1 MKTHPLV
8 AFVVAAISLAALP
21 LQLLT
26 AQQKTPP
33 PPIAKQPGAARVP
46 GTTPDRAAS
55 VVAAT
60 RPAAPAALE
69 VRAGLFRE
77 AILSWNPVP
86 GVTQYRVFGPPPM
99 PAAGAVVS
107 PPMGSLPTYRAT
119 GLAAGTNTF
128 TVSSEYL
135 GVANTPG
142 LPSASLL
149 VLPFSPVSASVSV
162 ELASTAVSLSFY
174 HTTAEPLTFRL
185 YRDDGRGGA
194 KSEITAG
201 LQWTRPPGSLP
212 GTTKISAKS
221 LGLDLTPDRSY
232 QYQLTASTA
241 SGEIYR
247 SPPIPVSVPQFIV
260 RGTIPLAGDRV
271 VIEWNPFGTAPYR
284 VQKGAVTS
292 AGLTMDFVRDAAG
305 NPMNFTGT
313 RFEDAV
319 VQRGVT
325 YTYMVCARI
334 PLGDACPGVEV
345 RVPAA
350 P

>member
-1 MKTHPLV
+1 MRTHPLV
-8 AFVVAAISLAALP
+8 TFIAVVGALVSLPSA
-21 LQLLT
+21 LLT
-26 AQQKTPP
+26 AQKTPP
-33 PPIAKQPGAARVP
+33 PPIVKPPIAAALPGVTPTPAA
-46 GTTPDRAAS
+46 A
-55 VVAAT
+55 VVAAA
-60 RPAAPAALE
+60 RPASPAALE
-69 VRAGLFRE
+69 GHAGLFRE
-77 AILSWNPVP
+77 VVLTWNPVR

-99 PAAGAVVS
+99 PAAGIVVS

-119 GLAAGTNTF
+119 GLSTGTNTF

-135 GVANTPG
+135 GVTNAPG
-142 LPSASLL
+142 LPAASIL

-162 ELASTAVSLSFY
+162 EMASATVSLAFY
-174 HTTAEPLTFRL
+174 HTTAEPLTFKL

-194 KSEITAG
+194 KSEITAN
-201 LQWTRPPGSLP
+201 LFWNRPPGSLP
-212 GTTKISAKS
+212 GMTKISAKS
-221 LGLDLTPDRSY
+221 FGLDLTADRRY
-232 QYQLTASTA
+232 QYQLTAGTT
-241 SGEIYR
+241 SGEVYR

-284 VQKGAVTS
+284 VQKGTVSGGA
-292 AGLTMDFVRDAAG
+292 LLMDFVRDAAG

-313 RFEDAV
+313 RFEDTV

>member
-1 MKTHPLV
+1 MRAITFTTLLGLV
-8 AFVVAAISLAALP
+8 LGAS
-21 LQLLT
+21 T
-26 AQQKTPP
+26 AMAQAKVPP
-33 PPIAKQPGAARVP
+33 PAPPKTAAPGATRIPAVI
-46 GTTPDRAAS
+46 PDRAS
-55 VVAAT
+55 GVVTAA
-60 RPAAPAALE
+60 RPASPAALE
-69 VRAGLFRE
+69 GHAGLFRE
-77 AILSWNPVP
+77 VVLSWNPVP

-99 PAAGAVVS
+99 PAAGIVVS
-107 PPMGSLPTYRAT
+107 PPMGSLPTYEAI
-119 GLAAGTNTF
+119 GLPTGTNTF

-135 GVANTPG
+135 GAANMPG
-142 LPSASLL
+142 LPTVSVL

-162 ELASTAVSLSFY
+162 EMANTAVKLGFY
-174 HTTAEPLTFRL
+174 HTTAEPLVL
-185 YRDDGRGGA
+185 KVYRDDGRGGA
-194 KSEITAG
+194 KSEITAN
-201 LQWTRPPGSLP
+201 LSWSRRPGSIP
-212 GTTKISAKS
+212 GTTTVSVTS
-221 LGLDLTPDRSY
+221 LGLDLTADRRY
-232 QYQLTASTA
+232 QYQLTAATA
-241 SGEIYR
+241 SGEVYR

-284 VQKGAVTS
+284 VQKGTVSGA
-292 AGLTMDFVRDAAG
+292 ALLMDFVRDAAG

-334 PLGDACPGVEV
+334 PLGDACPGIEV